1 MSPLWSMIATDQ
13 SAILPRRIS
22 RPCSEPIITLLEPF
36 RPLFTAPTWK
46 KMLTLLQGTLLARGR
61 RTVTAAL
68 WQTGHQQD
76 PHFSAFH
83 QVRE

>member
-1 MSPLWSMIATDQ
+1 MPCTD
-13 SAILPRRIS
+13 
-22 RPCSEPIITLLEPF
+22 PIILMLESF

-46 KMLTLLQGTLLARGR
+46 KMLTLLRGPLLARGR
-61 RTVTAAL
+61 RSRFAAL
-68 WQTGHQQD
+68 WQTGHDQD